1 MVPVL
6 FITFIICLF
15 IGVPV
20 AFSLGFSA
28 LAYFLGANMPI
39 ATFSQRFFAG
49 LDSFTLLCIPGFTL
63 AGNLMN
69 QGGISDKLMDFC
81 DKLVGHLTGGMAY
94 ANIMASMIFAGISGT
109 ALSDT
114 VALGGIEIPMMVDLG
129 YDADFSVAVTA
140 ASSCMG
146 PIIPP
151 SLPMIM
157 AATMTGLSVSK
168 MFMAGIVP
176 GLLLGFGM
184 CATCYVLSVKRHY
197 PKRDKH
203 ASLAHV
209 LHATKEAIW
218 ALIMVAIILFGI
230 MGGIVTPTEAS
241 IICVVYGLFVSVFIY
256 RKMGPKEMY
265 SCLRDTV
272 SSASAIMALVAFANV
287 FAFILTKEHIPSMIA
302 DAMLRLTSNKYLILL
317 LINLFLIFVG
327 MFMETIAAIR
337 AVGCQVGISI
347 KPGTPAE
354 AVYPY
359 LDDLDLVLVMS
370 VEPGFGGQKFMPS
383 ALDKLSAL
391 RAERDRRGLHT
402 LLEVDGGVN
411 TETGPQCAAAG
422 ADWLVTGSALFKAK
436 DPAAVIDTLHGS
448 H

>member
-1 MVPVL
+1 MVAVL
-6 FITFIICLF
+6 FIVFLVALA

-20 AFSLGFSA
+20 AFSLG
-28 LAYFLGANMPI
+28 LASVAYMLGSHIQMINFAQYF
-39 ATFSQRFFAG
+39 FKG
-49 LDSFTLLCIPGFTL
+49 LDSFTLLCIPGFTF

-69 QGGISDKLMDFC
+69 QGGISEKLLDFA
-81 DKLVGHLTGGMAY
+81 DALVGHITGGLAY
-94 ANIMASMIFAGISGT
+94 ANVLASMVFAGISGT

-114 VALGGIEIPMMVDLG
+114 VALGGVEIPMMVNQG
-129 YDADFSVAVTA
+129 YDVPFSVAITA
-140 ASSCMG
+140 ASSCLG

-151 SLPMIM
+151 SVPMIM

-184 CATCYVLSVKRHY
+184 CATCYILSVKRHY
-197 PKRDKH
+197 PKRDKR

-218 ALIMVAIILFGI
+218 ALIMVAIILFGT

-265 SCLRDTV
+265 SCLKDTV

-302 DAMLRLTSNKYLILL
+302 DAMLHLTTNKYLILMLFNILLLFAGMFLNAVSAIALFTPILLPVLTSVGVNPYLVGIVMIVNLGIGMITPPVVNCLYVACGMSKRLTFEQISKACIPYIIALAVALL
-317 LINLFLIFVG
+317 LITYVEPIAMGLVWLTG
-327 MFMETIAAIR
+327 AAAI
-337 AVGCQVGISI
+337 
-347 KPGTPAE
+347 
-354 AVYPY
+354 
-359 LDDLDLVLVMS
+359 
-370 VEPGFGGQKFMPS
+370 
-383 ALDKLSAL
+383 
-391 RAERDRRGLHT
+391 
-402 LLEVDGGVN
+402 
-411 TETGPQCAAAG
+411 
-422 ADWLVTGSALFKAK
+422 
-436 DPAAVIDTLHGS
+436 
-448 H
+448 

>member
-176 GLLLGFGM
+176 GILMGGGM
-184 CATCYVLSVKRHY
+184 ALVSYIISKKRNY
-197 PKRDKH
+197 PKRDH
-203 ASLAHV
+203 MSSFSEIL
-209 LHATKEAIW
+209 
-218 ALIMVAIILFGI
+218 IILLGI
-230 MGGIVTPTEAS
+230 IGGMVTPTEAS
-241 IICVVYGLFVSVFIY
+241 IICIVYGTFVGFAIY
-256 RKMGPKEMY
+256 RKLTLRTFY
-265 SCLRDTV
+265 QCLQQTL
-272 SSASAIMALVAFANV
+272 SSAASIMALVAFANV
-287 FAFILTKEHIPSMIA
+287 FAYIMTKEHIPKMIA
-302 DAMLRLTSNKYLILL
+302 DTMLSLTDNKYILLL
-317 LINLFLIFVG
+317 LINIFLIFVG
-327 MFMETIAAIR
+327 MFMETIAAILILFPVLLQL
-337 AVGCQVGISI
+337 ATSVGVDSI
-347 KPGTPAE
+347 QFG
-354 AVYPY
+354 VMVVMN
-359 LDDLDLVLVMS
+359 LVLGLCTPPVG
-370 VEPGFGGQKFMPS
+370 VCLFAATNIAGN
-383 ALDKLSAL
+383 KLSDNVKAL
-391 RAERDRRGLHT
+391 LPF
-402 LLEVDGGVN
+402 LLANFAVLG
-411 TETGPQCAAAG
+411 
-422 ADWLVTGSALFKAK
+422 LVTYVPFITAGIANLILGA
-436 DPAAVIDTLHGS
+436 
-448 H
+448 

>member
-1 MVPVL
+1 MVSVL
-6 FITFIICLF
+6 FITFVVCLF

-20 AFSLGFSA
+20 AFSLGLAS

-49 LDSFTLLCIPGFTL
+49 IDSFTLLCIPGFTL

-129 YDADFSVAVTA
+129 YDKNFSVAVTA

-176 GLLLGFGM
+176 GILMGGGM
-184 CATCYVLSVKRHY
+184 ALVSYVISKKRKY
-197 PKRDKH
+197 PKREHMSSFREILK
-203 ASLAHV
+203 SGR
-209 LHATKEAIW
+209 EAIW
-218 ALIMVAIILFGI
+218 AIIMTLIILFGI
-230 MGGIVTPTEAS
+230 IGGMVTPTEAS
-241 IICVVYGLFVSVFIY
+241 IICIVYGTFVGFVIY
-256 RKMGPKEMY
+256 RKLTLK
-265 SCLRDTV
+265 
-272 SSASAIMALVAFANV
+272 SSASIMALVAFANV
-287 FAFILTKEHIPSMIA
+287 FAYILTKERIPNMIA
-302 DAMLRLTSNKYLILL
+302 EAMLNLTSNKYILLL

-327 MFMETIAAIR
+327 MFMETIAAILILFPVLLQL
-337 AVGCQVGISI
+337 ATSVGVDSVQFGVL
-347 KPGTPAE
+347 
-354 AVYPY
+354 VVMN
-359 LDDLDLVLVMS
+359 LVLGLCTPPVG
-370 VEPGFGGQKFMPS
+370 VCLFAATNIAGN
-383 ALDKLSAL
+383 KLSDNVKAL
-391 RAERDRRGLHT
+391 MPFLIANFIVLG
-402 LLEVDGGVN
+402 
-411 TETGPQCAAAG
+411 
-422 ADWLVTGSALFKAK
+422 LVTYVPFLTTGVANL
-436 DPAAVIDTLHGS
+436 VLGG
-448 H
+448 